1 MCPNSLSYFFR
12 GECKNKLK
20 DYQGAIDDYSISLQ
34 LDSLSP
40 IALNGRGQAKFKLKD
55 YQGAVDDY
63 SKAIELN
70 PADKFKKKLLQS
82 RSEAYKLLS
91 EIDLNNSQ
99 N

>member
-1 MCPNSLSYFFR
+1 MGLEENNFYKSANEKFDK
-12 GECKNKLK
+12 E
-20 DYQGAIDDYSISLQ
+20 DYQGAIDDYSKAIE
-34 LDSLSP
+34 LDPQNLKAFSS
-40 IALNGRGQAKFKLKD
+40 RGDAKFNLED
-55 YQGAVDDY
+55 YQGAIDDY